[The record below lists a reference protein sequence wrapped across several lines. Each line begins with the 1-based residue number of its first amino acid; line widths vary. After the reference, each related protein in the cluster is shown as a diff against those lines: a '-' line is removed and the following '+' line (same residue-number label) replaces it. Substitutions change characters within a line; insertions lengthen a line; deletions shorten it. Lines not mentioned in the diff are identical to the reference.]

1 MFDPEITAADQAS
14 SSVIDLDPLLTALR
28 SFAVWDSSDC
38 LLIAGL
44 GEDA

>member
-28 SFAVWDSSDC
+28 SFAVWDSSDATEEE
-38 LLIAGL
+38 LLTL
-44 GEDA
+44 VS